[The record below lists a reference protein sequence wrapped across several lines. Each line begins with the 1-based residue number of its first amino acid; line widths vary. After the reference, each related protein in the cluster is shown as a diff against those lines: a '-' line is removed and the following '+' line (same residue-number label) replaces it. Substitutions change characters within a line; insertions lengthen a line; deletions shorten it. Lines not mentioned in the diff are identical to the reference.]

1 MEKTSSGFYVIDAY
15 SLSKSSGKPFHLAQR
30 FPNYPKRLD
39 ALLEAQLKRDALLDA
54 KRQKLTQR
62 MLQVQMVAHNAKEK
76 SELRRQTMEHNLLMA
91 DRKRAAR
98 LEKLRT
104 SNREMVER
112 AKFKAKQHRLK
123 SIALQESKRQA
134 IDQKLIKSERR
145 RMALQHRTK
154 SQLMV
159 GKIPLGNN
167 RPKHNS
173 SLPVPM
179 FKRLIASIKVF
190 RKFNLLCLDEMK
202 FQELVGILKSMELIT
217 AAATILAQGK
227 PKCDKKKG
235 RVFLTAFMIVSSP
248 ADILL
253 DLEGSCEQS
262 LLLAAK
268 DLLHSFQQWLEAA
281 HTDKFDPK
289 WTAFEDCWNSYY
301 ALFEAWKRN
310 DVEKIV
316 DNLITHYIEMERL
329 WDTLGKHDD
338 NANEIRSQ
346 LDIQQLQIS
355 QKLQKIGGAKA
366 TEKLETVKQTIQMS
380 REEALARGQRERAD
394 SVFSIPAS
402 PTPRPEKTSD
412 SDIDQKSAAGTTSDQ
427 SMANGDL
434 NKILGSFAPAS
445 GITNEQLAHEVVM
458 NPDFK
463 LEKTGKS
470 EIVDQ
475 VRQVATRAF
484 FDSMREDF
492 ENQNYQRWIPG
503 LVGDMKERLLSLAPP
518 KSKIHQDVNDTL
530 DLALIAQQI
539 NAETYNVNSTIN
551 FVVGTMEKLC
561 APVRDDAVKA
571 IRNTRDLPDSFRAIL
586 ELLDQM
592 NLDLAN
598 YRIQA
603 LRPYLKDISVEYEK
617 EKFSTALKNGK
628 AGLVRTREWLKT
640 ANVSLQ
646 EIADQRNPDGVEE
659 TDSRVR
665 FADIYNEA
673 LVGLLGS
680 SQPLLP
686 DNCPETLTMD
696 VERITEYQNEA
707 QAITIVA
714 ALIMLTKNFSASEE
728 STRRATSTAAMKEL
742 RDKLFV
748 LLEAK
753 DTTLD
758 NLSLQVIECIQQL
771 SDVNFNA
778 LSEEKQSMIRNM
790 VGKTLSYKDT
800 VYSLL
805 SRRLLSVIRSHLQ
818 HSQFSSNETLSSY
831 GLGIVRSR
839 LEKLSYKVYILAR
852 HNRDVYASW
861 YDEIIGELT
870 SSL

>member
-1 MEKTSSGFYVIDAY
+1 M
-15 SLSKSSGKPFHLAQR
+15 
-30 FPNYPKRLD
+30 
-39 ALLEAQLKRDALLDA
+39 
-54 KRQKLTQR
+54 
-62 MLQVQMVAHNAKEK
+62 
-76 SELRRQTMEHNLLMA
+76 
-91 DRKRAAR
+91 
-98 LEKLRT
+98 
-104 SNREMVER
+104 
-112 AKFKAKQHRLK
+112 
-123 SIALQESKRQA
+123 
-134 IDQKLIKSERR
+134 
-145 RMALQHRTK
+145 
-154 SQLMV
+154 
-159 GKIPLGNN
+159 
-167 RPKHNS
+167 
-173 SLPVPM
+173 
-179 FKRLIASIKVF
+179 
-190 RKFNLLCLDEMK
+190 
-202 FQELVGILKSMELIT
+202 
-217 AAATILAQGK
+217 
-227 PKCDKKKG
+227 
-235 RVFLTAFMIVSSP
+235 
-248 ADILL
+248 
-253 DLEGSCEQS
+253 
-262 LLLAAK
+262 
-268 DLLHSFQQWLEAA
+268 
-281 HTDKFDPK
+281 
-289 WTAFEDCWNSYY
+289 
-301 ALFEAWKRN
+301 
-310 DVEKIV
+310 
-316 DNLITHYIEMERL
+316 
-329 WDTLGKHDD
+329 
-338 NANEIRSQ
+338 
-346 LDIQQLQIS
+346 
-355 QKLQKIGGAKA
+355 
-366 TEKLETVKQTIQMS
+366 
-380 REEALARGQRERAD
+380 
-394 SVFSIPAS
+394 
-402 PTPRPEKTSD
+402 
-412 SDIDQKSAAGTTSDQ
+412 
-427 SMANGDL
+427 
-434 NKILGSFAPAS
+434 
-445 GITNEQLAHEVVM
+445 
-458 NPDFK
+458 
-463 LEKTGKS
+463 
-470 EIVDQ
+470 
-475 VRQVATRAF
+475 
-484 FDSMREDF
+484 
-492 ENQNYQRWIPG
+492 
-503 LVGDMKERLLSLAPP
+503 LSLAPP

>member
-1 MEKTSSGFYVIDAY
+1 MFSS
-15 SLSKSSGKPFHLAQR
+15 P
-30 FPNYPKRLD
+30 
-39 ALLEAQLKRDALLDA
+39 
-54 KRQKLTQR
+54 T
-62 MLQVQMVAHNAKEK
+62 
-76 SELRRQTMEHNLLMA
+76 A
-91 DRKRAAR
+91 D
-98 LEKLRT
+98 
-104 SNREMVER
+104 S
-112 AKFKAKQHRLK
+112 
-123 SIALQESKRQA
+123 
-134 IDQKLIKSERR
+134 DIKSL
-145 RMALQHRTK
+145 LQ
-154 SQLMV
+154 
-159 GKIPLGNN
+159 
-167 RPKHNS
+167 
-173 SLPVPM
+173 
-179 FKRLIASIKVF
+179 
-190 RKFNLLCLDEMK
+190 
-202 FQELVGILKSMELIT
+202 
-217 AAATILAQGK
+217 
-227 PKCDKKKG
+227 
-235 RVFLTAFMIVSSP
+235 
-248 ADILL
+248 
-253 DLEGSCEQS
+253 
-262 LLLAAK
+262 AAK
-268 DLLHSFQQWLEAA
+268 DLLHAFQEWLEAA
-281 HTDKFDPK
+281 HTEKFDQK

-310 DVEKIV
+310 DVEKLV

-329 WDTLGKHDD
+329 WDTLGKHADS
-338 NANEIRSQ
+338 ANEIRSQ
-346 LDIQQLQIS
+346 LDTQQLQIS
-355 QKLQKIGGAKA
+355 QKLQKVGGAKA
-366 TEKLETVKQTIQMS
+366 MQKLESVKQTIQTS
-380 REEALARGQRERAD
+380 REEARARGQRERAD
-394 SVFSIPAS
+394 SVFSVPAS

-412 SDIDQKSAAGTTSDQ
+412 TDIDPKSATSSTSD
-427 SMANGDL
+427 SRSSDNGDL

-463 LEKTGKS
+463 LEKNGKS

-475 VRQVATRAF
+475 VRQIATRAF

-492 ENQNYQRWIPG
+492 ENKNYQRWIPG
-503 LVGDMKERLLSLAPP
+503 LVGDMKERLLSLAPTN
-518 KSKIHQDVNDTL
+518 SKIYQDVNDTL

-561 APVRDDAVKA
+561 APVRDNAVKA
-571 IRNTRDLPDSFRAIL
+571 IRNTHDLPDTFRAIL

-603 LRPYLKDISVEYEK
+603 LRPYLKDISVEYER

-628 AGLVRTREWLKT
+628 TGLVRTRDWLKL
-640 ANVSLQ
+640 ANTSLQ
-646 EIADQRNPDGVEE
+646 EIAGQRNPEGVEE
-659 TDSRVR
+659 TDTRVR
-665 FADIYNEA
+665 FSDVYNEA
-673 LVGLLGS
+673 LVRLLGS
-680 SQPLLP
+680 SEPLYP
-686 DNCPETLTMD
+686 DNGPETLAMD
-696 VERITEYQNEA
+696 VERITDYQNEA

-728 STRRATSTAAMKEL
+728 STKRATSTAAMKEL

-758 NLSLQVIECIQQL
+758 NLSLQIIECIQQL

-778 LSEEKQSMIRNM
+778 LSEEKQNMIRTM

-818 HSQFSSNETLSSY
+818 HGQFSTNETLSSY
-831 GLGIVRSR
+831 GLGVVRSR

-861 YDEIIGELT
+861 YDEIIGEIT